1 MKSKI
6 KEPTADKIAKV
17 LSSFTEEERK
27 QAFAMLQGMMVGK
40 ELANKDKSA

>member
-1 MKSKI
+1 MKHN
-6 KEPTADKIAKV
+6 PLPPADKIAKV